1 MRGWEEGLKFSTKGE
16 YGVRAVFEIAKR
28 YGKGP
33 IPIREIAERQGIDSV
48 PYLEQL
54 LNKLVRG
61 GIVEST
67 RGPGGG
73 YVLARHPDEVTV
85 GEVIRVLEG
94 PIAPMACLL
103 PDDSSADCKRSAA
116 CATRLLWK
124 RVGDRIEETL
134 NETTFGDLWAEE
146 EKLVRG
152 KVRSKVTAG

>member
-1 MRGWEEGLKFSTKGE
+1 MKFSTKGE

-67 RGPGGG
+67 RGPG
-73 YVLARHPDEVTV
+73 AVTSWP
-85 GEVIRVLEG
+85 G
-94 PIAPMACLL
+94 
-103 PDDSSADCKRSAA
+103 
-116 CATRLLWK
+116 TRTK
-124 RVGDRIEETL
+124 
-134 NETTFGDLWAEE
+134 
-146 EKLVRG
+146 
-152 KVRSKVTAG
+152 